1 MPMYEFKCED
11 CGHLFETLVFS
22 NEKASCP
29 KCKGTHLKRLISA
42 CGFHIGG
49 SSGCGSTVS
58 KNSCGVGS
66 GFT

>member
-11 CGHLFETLVFS
+11 CGHHFETLVFG

-29 KCKGTHLKRLISA
+29 KCKGTNLKRLISA
-42 CGFHIGG
+42 CGFNIGG
-49 SSGCGSTVS
+49 SSSYGSAVNRS
-58 KNSCGVGS
+58 SCGVGS

>member
-1 MPMYEFKCED
+1 MYEFKCED
-11 CGHLFETLVFS
+11 CGHHFETLVFS
-22 NEKASCP
+22 SNEKVTCP

-49 SSGCGSTVS
+49 SSNYGSTVS
-58 KNSCGVGS
+58 KNSCGTGS